1 VTGAETGHLII
12 ESGMTIVFTMIII
25 LVTYMIRL
33 NLLKAFEMTLLAE
46 ESAVM
51 ATTIFN
57 KMADSIILV
66 SD

>member
-1 VTGAETGHLII
+1 
-12 ESGMTIVFTMIII
+12 MTIIFAMIII